1 MESGTRPRTSG
12 SAIRLSFAQSTAR
25 RTRSATSSG
34 QRRCRSPSGMNPY
47 SPGSGA
53 SPCSTM
59 TVSLPNCSRASLA
72 ASSEPRASPSGFS
85 CVVRTKRSCS
95 RIASATAVRSLAVVW
110 GELIDQLCHA
120 DPTFDRRIV
129 LEGQLRGPFHAQL
142 AGKLGLQQRMGG
154 LEAVD
159 RLSPLSLGAEDGHV
173 DPCVPEVGRGFHSR
187 DRDEA
192 DPGVLYLPDRFG
204 QALAN

>member
-1 MESGTRPRTSG
+1 IESGTRPSTSG
-12 SAIRLSFAQSTAR
+12 SAIRLSLAQSTASS
-25 RTRSATSSG
+25 TRSATSSG
-34 QRRCRSPSGMNPY
+34 QRRSSSPSGMNPY

-59 TVSLPNCSRASLA
+59 TVSLPSCSSARLA
-72 ASSEPRASPSGFS
+72 ARSEPRASPSGFS

-95 RIASATAVRSLAVVW
+95 RIASATAVSSLAVVW

-129 LEGQLRGPFHAQL
+129 LEGQLGSPFHAQL
-142 AGKLGLQQRMGG
+142 APELRLEQRMGG

-159 RLSPLSLGAEDGHV
+159 RLRPLSFGAEDGHV

-187 DRDEA
+187 DRDET
-192 DPGVLYLPDRFG
+192 DTGVL
-204 QALAN
+204 